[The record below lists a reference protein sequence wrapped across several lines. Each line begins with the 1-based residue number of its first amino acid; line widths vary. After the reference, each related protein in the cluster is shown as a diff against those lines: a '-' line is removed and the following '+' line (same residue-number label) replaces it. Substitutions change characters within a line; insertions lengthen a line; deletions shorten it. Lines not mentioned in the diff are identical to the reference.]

1 MAKSKIFK
9 FLNSKRC
16 TLLGVGPMS
25 KNCIDAVIEIANEYD
40 VPIPLIASRRQID
53 STSFDGGYVCN
64 WDTKKF
70 ADYVLDNDKKG
81 NVILSRDHGG
91 PWQNNKEVDKKLGL
105 ERAIKSAKDSFLV
118 DIKSGFE
125 IIHIDPSIDIYS
137 DPDTNTLLDRIYE
150 LYEYCYTISQR
161 FNREIIFE
169 IGTDEQSGSTQS
181 LEEVDY
187 VLNSIHLFCNKNR
200 LPKPSFIVI
209 QTGTKVME
217 MRNIGSFDSPIR
229 IANEIPSEILIP
241 KVLEVCAAYNILLKE
256 HNADYLSDMA
266 LKWHPKLGISAAN
279 VAPEFGVTESKT
291 LYQLLINQGLNNY
304 AEEFIKISLNSN
316 KWGKWLINNSKAT
329 EIEKGLIA
337 GHYIF
342 SNNEFIELKKKI
354 SIDLASKDIIV
365 DDVLKESVKKAIL
378 RYLFLFKVI

>member
-1 MAKSKIFK
+1 MAKSKIFN
-9 FLNSKRC
+9 LMNSKRC

-25 KNCIDAVIEIANEYD
+25 KNCIDVVIEIANEYD

-53 STSFDGGYVCN
+53 SINLDGGYVCN
-64 WDTKKF
+64 WHTKKF

-91 PWQNNKEVDKKLGL
+91 PWQNSKEVEAKLGL
-105 ERAIKSAKDSFLV
+105 ERAMQSAKESFLV

-125 IIHIDPSIDIYS
+125 IIHIDPSIDFYS
-137 DPDTNTLLDRIYE
+137 DPDTNTLLDRIFE
-150 LYEYCYTISQR
+150 LYEYCFSISQR

-187 VLNSIHLFCNKNR
+187 VLYSINDFCSKNK

-217 MRNIGSFDSPIR
+217 MRNIGSFDSPVR
-229 IANEIPSEILIP
+229 IAKEIPSEILIP
-241 KVLEVCAAYNILLKE
+241 KVLEVCESYNILLKE

-266 LKWHPKLGISAAN
+266 LSWHPKLGISAAN
-279 VAPEFGVTESKT
+279 VAPEFGVTESKA
-291 LYQLLINQGLNNY
+291 LYQLLINEGLNKY
-304 AEEFIKISLNSN
+304 AEEFIKIALNSN
-316 KWGKWLINNSKAT
+316 KWEKWLVKNSKVT

-354 SIDLASKDIIV
+354 SIDLALKNILV
-365 DDVLKESVKKAIL
+365 DDFLKKAIKKAIL

>member
-53 STSFDGGYVCN
+53 SISFDGGYVCN

-91 PWQNNKEVDKKLGL
+91 PWQNNKEIDKKLGL
-105 ERAIKSAKDSFLV
+105 ERAIRSAKDSFLV

-137 DPDTNTLLDRIYE
+137 EPDTNTLLDRIYE
-150 LYEYCYTISQR
+150 LYEYCFSISQR

-187 VLNSIHLFCNKNR
+187 VLNSIHLFCNKNS

-304 AEEFIKISLNSN
+304 AEEFIRISLNSN
-316 KWGKWLINNSKAT
+316 KWEKWLINNSKAT